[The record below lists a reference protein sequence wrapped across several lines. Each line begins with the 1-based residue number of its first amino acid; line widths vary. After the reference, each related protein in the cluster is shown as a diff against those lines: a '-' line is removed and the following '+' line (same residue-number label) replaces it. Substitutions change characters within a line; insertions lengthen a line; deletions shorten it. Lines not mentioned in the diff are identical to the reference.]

1 MCSFRNGR
9 DSVKTNKNNTVAV
22 TVSASHLFLPTFRWL
37 SSGLVWQAELAVSGK
52 EHCWQPLS
60 WPPLQKVKPE
70 LSVVYK
76 DSYSVE
82 IKSKWGVSGLRA
94 VFHHKVQRADVT
106 CDVIKKFALF
116 VLSKLWILVADWSIC
131 WSRDTFLMKLRLYQH
146 STHSARTK
154 SMKST
159 PGMKFF
165 WTIGTL
171 ANTGA
176 GCCSV
181 RCWLLLD
188 RVEC

>member
-60 WPPLQKVKPE
+60 WPPLHKVKPE

-116 VLSKLWILVADWSIC
+116 V
-131 WSRDTFLMKLRLYQH
+131 
-146 STHSARTK
+146 
-154 SMKST
+154 
-159 PGMKFF
+159 
-165 WTIGTL
+165 
-171 ANTGA
+171 
-176 GCCSV
+176 
-181 RCWLLLD
+181 CWLVNLLVTWHVSYEITTLSAQYAQRSYEKYEKYARHEIFLD
-188 RVEC
+188 HWHPS